1 MQRMPSSPRPARATD
16 LRAAAVVAMLA
27 AAGCDG
33 GPPFDPTVDG
43 FGFRNYAATHADTG
57 EPAVNMT
64 AVEMRRLFGDAVCS
78 GAPTGDGCVL
88 ASVPQRVMDQFNE
101 LTNGGHCEG
110 MAVLSARFHAG
121 ASDPSAFGA
130 ERVVDLTPTAEL
142 QREIAYWFM
151 LQIFHPIGPLQA
163 DGTSSPDQPGRV
175 GGDPR
180 ELAQR
185 LRAAIDAGE
194 HHTLMF
200 FNIGPDGR
208 QTGGH
213 AVTPYAV
220 DDGEAEGE
228 YLIRVYD
235 NNFPRDTEKAIR
247 VLADG
252 SWEYRTAAD
261 PNAAEADYR
270 GTATS
275 NTLVTVEL
283 GLRDGMRPC
292 SFCGNMTMAAARTIG
307 SSSGRLLVTD
317 PMGRRVGTADGMT
330 VNEIPGAGLQAIAG
344 DVDGD
349 VPPLIT
355 IPGGDDLTVTLSG
368 EDEMQE
374 SSLGVT
380 GAGYYLGV
388 EDIALAPDQVDQV
401 EFGGSYP
408 SIVYTTSSLQTAT
421 VVLAI
426 ETETAGW
433 IMQVRS
439 RGQSDGQ
446 RVGAEIQLE
455 DGTLAFGLTGNDDE
469 ATFDFAL
476 YRFDEGTVLEFGASD
491 VTVPSGSAL
500 QLDYATFEADGATLT
515 LRIDLDGDGEA
526 DDEVNLVDQPIE
538 EE

>member
-1 MQRMPSSPRPARATD
+1 MHRTPSTCCPAWAAN
-16 LRAAAVVAMLA
+16 LRAATVAVMLV

-33 GPPFDPTVDG
+33 GAPFDPTVDG
-43 FGFRNYAATHADTG
+43 FGFRNYGPTLMGSD
-57 EPAVNMT
+57 EPVVNMT
-64 AVEMRRLFGDAVCS
+64 AVEMRRLFGDAVCD

-88 ASVPQRVMDQFNE
+88 TPVAQRTMIDFNKLMD
-101 LTNGGHCEG
+101 GGHCEG

-121 ASDPSAFGA
+121 TSDPSAFGA
-130 ERVVDLTPTAEL
+130 ARVVDLTPTAEL
-142 QREIAYWFM
+142 QREIAYWFT
-151 LQIFHPIGPLQA
+151 LQLFQPLGPFQA
-163 DGTSSPDQPGRV
+163 DGSISPDNPGRV

-185 LRAAIDAGE
+185 LRAALAAGE

-200 FNIGPDGR
+200 FNVGPDGR
-208 QTGGH
+208 TVGGH

-235 NNFPRDTEKAIR
+235 NNFPRDTEKTIR

-275 NTLVTVEL
+275 NTLVTTEL
-283 GLRDGMRPC
+283 GLRDGMRSC
-292 SFCGNMTMAAARTIG
+292 FFCGNVTMAAARTIA
-307 SSSGRLLVTD
+307 SSSGSVLVTD
-317 PMGRRVGTADGMT
+317 PMGRRVGAADGMM
-330 VNEIPGAGLQAIAG
+330 VNEIPGAGVQAIVG
-344 DVDGD
+344 DVEDD
-349 VPPLIT
+349 VPPMIT
-355 IPGGDDLTVTLSG
+355 IPGGDDLTVTLRG

-380 GAGYYLGV
+380 AAGYYLGV
-388 EDIALAPDQVDQV
+388 DDIALAPDQVDQI

-408 SIVYTTSSLQTAT
+408 SIVYTTSSMQTAT

-433 IMQVRS
+433 VMQLRS

-446 RVGAEIQLE
+446 RVAAEIQLE
-455 DGTLAFGLTGNDDE
+455 DGRLAFGFTGNDGE

-476 YRFDEGTVLEFGASD
+476 YRFDDGTVLEFGASEI
-491 VTVPSGSAL
+491 TVPSGSAL
-500 QLDYATFEADGATLT
+500 QLDYATFDADGATLT
-515 LRIDLDGDGEA
+515 LRIDVDGDGEA
-526 DDEVNLVDQPIE
+526 DDEVNLADQPIE
-538 EE
+538 E